1 MSLWEDYREVAQ
13 RLNERIE
20 WLAPELLPNG
30 CRQGRRWWRVGSLS
44 GEPGRSLVVE
54 VGGAKRGKWRD
65 YASGDGGDA
74 LDLVAGVRFGGD
86 KRQAFEWGRDWLHLP
101 AQRRSPS
108 AATSRRREVV
118 QNDNYVDLIRRSWLE
133 ARPLVRGDP
142 VDRYLSGRAI
152 ELAELGRAPR
162 ALRYHP
168 RLWNSES
175 RRHWPAMVAAI
186 TSPDGRMMTAIHR
199 TWLEE
204 TFDVAKAPLAHP
216 KLTLG
221 SYAGGSI
228 KVWRGAAGKAWHEMP
243 AGETV
248 VVGEGIEDTLSVLLR
263 SPQHRAICAVSL
275 SAMLV
280 LQLPAAV
287 AQVIMIG
294 QNDRRDSAAMA
305 LRDRVIARWR
315 ADGRYVQLL
324 VPPVWVKDLNELS
337 QWKRAKA

>member
-1 MSLWEDYREVAQ
+1 MSLGDDYREVAQ

-30 CRQGRRWWRVGSLS
+30 RREGRRWWRVGSLS

-54 VGGAKRGKWRD
+54 LGGAKRGRWFD
-65 YASGDGGDA
+65 YADGHGGDA

-86 KRQAFEWGRDWLHLP
+86 KRQAFEWARDWLNLP
-101 AQRRSPS
+101 ARRPSP
-108 AATSRRREVV
+108 APTSRRREVV
-118 QNDNYVDLIRRSWLE
+118 QNNNYAESIRRSWFE
-133 ARPLVRGDP
+133 SRPLVRGDP
-142 VDRYLSGRAI
+142 VDRYLAGRAI
-152 ELAELGRAPR
+152 ELAELGRAPS

-221 SYAGGSI
+221 SYAGGAI
-228 KVWRGAAGKAWHEMP
+228 RLWRGTEGKAWAEMP
-243 AGETV
+243 IGETII
-248 VVGEGIEDTLSVLLR
+248 VGEGVEDTLSAVLR

-280 LQLPAAV
+280 LQLPTAV
-287 AQVIMIG
+287 ARVIMIG
-294 QNDRRDSAAMA
+294 QNDKRDSTAIA

-315 ADGRYVQLL
+315 AEGRQVQLL
-324 VPPVWVKDLNELS
+324 IPPVWVKDLNELS